1 MMHWEYR
8 QPVRIVFG
16 NGVIHQLAEEIKSL
30 GGNNGIL
37 ITSSSFERRGDADI
51 ICKISEN
58 RIKHLFS
65 HVTANPTVKE
75 CDVCMAIMK
84 KEHCDFVVAMGGGS
98 VMDLAKAAATFCL
111 TDNSSADY
119 LATGKSI
126 PAEHLP
132 VIAVPTTAGTGS
144 EITCVAVLSD
154 HERGMKSP
162 INSNGFY
169 PLVAIVDP
177 ELTYTVP
184 PYMTACT
191 GFDVICHA
199 IEAYWS
205 KYHQPI
211 CDALAVHSAKLA
223 MDNLEKAYNHPD
235 DKDARSNMAE
245 ASVMAGLA
253 FTMPKTTSAHAC
265 SYPLTN
271 LLGIPH
277 GEACALTI
285 TWFIRFNARKGCQRI
300 DALAQLLGYQNYEAL
315 ADTLDD
321 MRRRLGLRMNLKEFN
336 LDKQQFEQLVEG
348 SKHPNLK
355 NNPIEVTEKDLRK
368 LYQELE

>member
-1 MMHWEYR
+1 MNWEYR
-8 QPVRIVFG
+8 QPVKIVFG
-16 NGVIHQLAEEIKSL
+16 NGEISKLAEEIRAL
-30 GGNNGIL
+30 GGDNGIL
-37 ITSSSFERRGDADI
+37 VTSSSFERKGFTEVIR
-51 ICKISEN
+51 KISEN

-65 HVTANPTVKE
+65 HVTANPTVEE
-75 CDVCMAIMK
+75 CDECMAIMR

-111 TDNSSADY
+111 TNNCATYY
-119 LATGKSI
+119 LATERAI

-132 VIAVPTTAGTGS
+132 LIAIPTTAGTGS

-154 HERGMKSP
+154 HKRGVKSP
-162 INSNGFY
+162 MNSNGFY
-169 PLVAIVDP
+169 PKVAIVDP
-177 ELTYTVP
+177 ELTYSVPSHTTV
-184 PYMTACT
+184 CT

-211 CDALAVHSAKLA
+211 CDALAVHAAKLA
-223 MDNLEKAYNHPD
+223 LDNLKIVFYHPD
-235 DKDARSNMAE
+235 DREARQYMAE
-245 ASVMAGLA
+245 ASVTAGLA

-285 TWFIRFNARKGCQRI
+285 TWFIRFNARKGCLRI
-300 DALAQLLGYQNYEAL
+300 QHLAQILGYQDAETL
-315 ADTLDD
+315 AAFIDD
-321 MRRRLGLRMNLKEFN
+321 MRRQMGMRMNLKDLCLN
-336 LDKQQFEQLVEG
+336 QHQFEQLVEG

-355 NNPIEVTEKDLRK
+355 NNPIDVTDNDLKK
-368 LYQELE
+368 LYRELTI